1 MKGPSRH
8 SVAEITGRAATV
20 LYIAGFLLTP
30 QMAQGQSERQ
40 QENMPRGDRP
50 MMGQDCCGRWMG
62 DGPGMDRG
70 MGHGM
75 GRRMPS
81 MIRHRY
87 VMRNGLPSAY
97 RNKIGPLSQ
106 SGSTVAE
113 GAALYAANCASCHGT
128 QGYGDGEAGHN
139 LNPPP
144 ANIAHMMGMPMYN
157 DPYLFWTVSEGGTP
171 VGSAMPEFKEILAED
186 EIWKI
191 IAAMRAGFPAP
202 AAAE

>member
-40 QENMPRGDRP
+40 QENMRRGDRP

-75 GRRMPS
+75 HAYPLNSGA
-81 MIRHRY
+81 IVRH
-87 VMRNGLPSAY
+87 
-97 RNKIGPLSQ
+97 
-106 SGSTVAE
+106 
-113 GAALYAANCASCHGT
+113 
-128 QGYGDGEAGHN
+128 
-139 LNPPP
+139 
-144 ANIAHMMGMPMYN
+144 
-157 DPYLFWTVSEGGTP
+157 
-171 VGSAMPEFKEILAED
+171 
-186 EIWKI
+186 
-191 IAAMRAGFPAP
+191 
-202 AAAE
+202 